1 MSEIKINKEEFKK
14 AVKPAIEWLQSNC
27 SPHERI
33 IIEMDNAELVGGEI
47 AVKFD
52 VLD

>member
-52 VLD
+52 VPD